1 MTFKGQEID
10 VVTLLGKGKGGYSY
24 LVSYEGKMCVLK
36 KFHNEEVPY
45 YTFSSP
51 KLELE
56 LRDYQRLKDAGIL
69 IPELYLTDSENQMLL
84 KQYIPGPTCFELVRD
99 GLMRDDIISLVRA
112 MCNKLYPL
120 GLNIDYYPTNFL
132 FSNNELYYIDYEC
145 NLYSDEWNFESWGIK
160 YWSQTPEFLEV
171 LKNE

>member
-56 LRDYQRLKDAGIL
+56 IRDYQRLKDAGIL

-112 MCNKLYPL
+112 MCIKIYPL
-120 GLNIDYYPTNFL
+120 GLNID
-132 FSNNELYYIDYEC
+132 
-145 NLYSDEWNFESWGIK
+145 
-160 YWSQTPEFLEV
+160 
-171 LKNE
+171 